1 MTARCVDGAPGH
13 AVESYDA
20 RMSDRPRRRIQV
32 IVNPASGRD
41 EPVLNTLNDV
51 FGAHGV
57 TWDARVT
64 HRYGDAG
71 ALARAAVEDGVD
83 IVAGYGGDG
92 TQHEIAN
99 ALVRAA
105 METGRTVPLGVLPG
119 GTGNGFARELGLP
132 RTLRE
137 AVEVL
142 CTSDR
147 LRLVDVG
154 RARVTRD
161 GEEQEELFIQ
171 RLYLAMEPDQQTS
184 REEKDR
190 FGVLAYPMSLVQR
203 RNAIG
208 SRRYHVV
215 ADGEAIEAHGTRI
228 YVVNSGMSGSGLPAL
243 AGYAIDDGL
252 LDCYLLDRDRLATL
266 TSAAERFLDLRTAEA
281 ARTYRS
287 CRSITLDAVPDQ
299 PVWADGEHIGRTPVA
314 VDVLPGALH
323 VVISDAP
330 PKLGVLHRGFD
341 RLYPAIR
348 FTYEEVLGHEWF
360 TQVTPVLWLGG
371 APSRNDD
378 LEALVKL
385 GITAVVDVR
394 AERDAPEA
402 FYAEHGIAF
411 RRYRVPDTSV
421 PGPEILSD
429 AVGWM
434 RDQVAEG
441 HTVLVHC
448 AKGRGRSAT
457 VLAAYLMATEGWT
470 FDQVDALL
478 RAKRSLVKLQS
489 RHRKALEA
497 WAAAEPDAGTAST
510 HG

>member
-1 MTARCVDGAPGH
+1 
-13 AVESYDA
+13 
-20 RMSDRPRRRIQV
+20 MSTDRPRRIQV

-51 FGAHGV
+51 FRAHGV
-57 TWDARVT
+57 RWDARVT
-64 HRYGDAG
+64 HRYGDA
-71 ALARAAVEDGVD
+71 ARLAREAVEDGAD

-105 METGRTVPLGVLPG
+105 LETGRTVPLGVLPG
-119 GTGNGFARELGLP
+119 GTGNGFSRELGLP

-137 AVEVL
+137 AAELL

-161 GEEQEELFIQ
+161 GEVREELLIQ

-190 FGVLAYPMSLVQR
+190 YGVLAYPMSLVQR
-203 RNAIG
+203 RHAIE
-208 SRRYHVV
+208 SRTYQLQV
-215 ADGEAIEAHGTRI
+215 DGEAIEAHGTRI

-252 LDCYLLDRDRLATL
+252 LDCYLLDRDRIATL
-266 TSAAERFLDLRTAEA
+266 TSAAERFLDLRTADA

-287 CRSITLDAVPDQ
+287 CRSITLDATPDQ
-299 PVWADGEHIGRTPVA
+299 PVWADGEHIGRTPVS

-323 VVISDAP
+323 VLVGDTP

-371 APSRNDD
+371 APSKGAD
-378 LEALVKL
+378 LEALLKL
-385 GITAVVDVR
+385 GISAVVDVR

-402 FYAEHGIAF
+402 FYTEHGIAF
-411 RRYRVPDTSV
+411 RRYRVPDTRV
-421 PGPEILSD
+421 PGPEVLSD
-429 AVGWM
+429 AVAWM
-434 RDQVAEG
+434 RDQIADG
-441 HTVLVHC
+441 RSVLVHC
-448 AKGRGRSAT
+448 SKGRGRSAT
-457 VLAAYLMATEGWT
+457 VLAAYLMATEGWS
-470 FDQVDALL
+470 FDEVDALL
-478 RAKRSLVKLQS
+478 RAKRSLVKLQP
-489 RHRKALEA
+489 RHRQALEA
-497 WAAAEPDAGTAST
+497 WAATGSGPGRTPDSGAT
-510 HG
+510 

>member
-1 MTARCVDGAPGH
+1 
-13 AVESYDA
+13 
-20 RMSDRPRRRIQV
+20 MSLERPRHIQV

-51 FGAHGV
+51 FHAHGV

-64 HRYGDAG
+64 HRYGDA
-71 ALARAAVEDGVD
+71 ARLAREAVEGGADV
-83 IVAGYGGDG
+83 VAGYGGDG

-99 ALVRAA
+99 ALVRIAL
-105 METGRTVPLGVLPG
+105 ETGRTVPLGVLPG
-119 GTGNGFARELGLP
+119 GTGNGFSRELGLP

-137 AVEVL
+137 AAELL
-142 CTSDR
+142 CTSQR
-147 LRLVDVG
+147 VRLVDVG

-161 GEEQEELFIQ
+161 GETRDELFIQ

-190 FGVLAYPMSLVQR
+190 YGVLAYPMSLVQR
-203 RNAIG
+203 RHAIE
-208 SRRYHVV
+208 SRTYHLQV
-215 ADGEAIEAHGTRI
+215 DGETIEARGTRI

-252 LDCYLLDRDRLATL
+252 LDCYLLDRDRLSTL
-266 TSAAERFLDLRTAEA
+266 TSAAERFLDLRTADA

-287 CRSITLDAVPDQ
+287 CRTITLDAEPDQ
-299 PVWADGEHIGRTPVA
+299 PVWADGEHVGRTPVSI
-314 VDVLPGALH
+314 DVLPGALH
-323 VVISDAP
+323 VLVGEAP

-348 FTYEEVLGHEWF
+348 FTYEELLGHEWF

-371 APSRNDD
+371 APSKSDD
-378 LEALVKL
+378 RDALLTL

-402 FYAEHGIAF
+402 FYAEQGIAY
-411 RRYRVPDTSV
+411 RRYRVPDTQV
-421 PGPEILSD
+421 PGPDILSD
-429 AVGWM
+429 AVAWM
-434 RDQVAEG
+434 REQVADG
-441 HTVLVHC
+441 RTVLVHC

-457 VLAAYLMATEGWT
+457 VLAAYLMATEGWS

-478 RAKRSLVKLQS
+478 RAKRSLVKLQP
-489 RHRKALEA
+489 RHRQALEA
-497 WAAAEPDAGTAST
+497 WIADQPGPTTPPDGSAG
-510 HG
+510 